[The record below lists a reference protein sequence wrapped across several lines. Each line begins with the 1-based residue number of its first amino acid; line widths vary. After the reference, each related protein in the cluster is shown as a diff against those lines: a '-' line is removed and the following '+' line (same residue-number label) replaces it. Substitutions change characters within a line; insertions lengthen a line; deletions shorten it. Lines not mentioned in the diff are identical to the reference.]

1 MAETM
6 KVRVSLDFE
15 VDKSSITNDEA
26 QTMEFVRE
34 SLIEVVGHYAEL
46 ASSPTYLGPK
56 VVVSIGEDSIN
67 KID

>member
-26 QTMEFVRE
+26 QTLEFVRE
-34 SLIEVVGHYAEL
+34 SLVEVVGHYAEL
-46 ASSPTYLGPK
+46 VASPTYLGPK

>member
-46 ASSPTYLGPK
+46 VASPTYLGPK